1 MYAGYY
7 EEGDRCPECFEG
19 SLYYPPVENCSCHI
33 SPPCAACT
41 NNQLKCDQCGYQPEE
56 PEYKDI
62 PVTPS
67 VYGIFLTQR
76 EYKPKP
82 LDNSKID
89 YRIKMHTA
97 SSQICEGVYP
107 EGVTRDEVENVVRGT
122 FGGRFE
128 YFGNGKFKYIAYT
141 D

>member
-1 MYAGYY
+1 MYAGFY
-7 EEGDRCPECFEG
+7 EEGDRCPECSDGKLF
-19 SLYYPPVENCSCHI
+19 YPPVENCTCHI
-33 SPPCAACT
+33 SPPCSACI
-41 NNQLKCDQCGYQPEE
+41 NNQLQCDKCGHQPEE
-56 PEYKDI
+56 PEYRDI

-67 VYGIFLTQR
+67 IAGLFLVER

-82 LDNSKID
+82 LDKTKID
-89 YRIKMHTA
+89 YRIKGYTSA
-97 SSQICEGVYP
+97 SQICEGVYP
-107 EGVTRDEVENVVRGT
+107 EGTTRDEVEDVVRGT

>member
-7 EEGDRCPECFEG
+7 EEGDRCPECHEG
-19 SLYYPPVENCSCHI
+19 NLYYPPVQNCTCHI
-33 SPPCAACT
+33 NPPCSACT
-41 NNQLKCDQCGYQPEE
+41 DRQLECDKCGYQPEE
-56 PEYKDI
+56 PEYKDLL
-62 PVTPS
+62 VTPIS
-67 VYGIFLTQR
+67 YGVGISMR

-89 YRIKMHTA
+89 YRVKMHTGF
-97 SSQICEGVYP
+97 SQICEGVYP
-107 EGVTRDEVENVVRGT
+107 EGTTMAEVEKKVRGS

-128 YFGNGKFKYIAYT
+128 HFGNGKFKYIAYT